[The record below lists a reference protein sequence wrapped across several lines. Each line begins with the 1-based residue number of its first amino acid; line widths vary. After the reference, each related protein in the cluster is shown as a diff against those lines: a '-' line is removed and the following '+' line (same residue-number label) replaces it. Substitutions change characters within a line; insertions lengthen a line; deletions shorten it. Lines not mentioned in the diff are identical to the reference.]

1 MKNSSDLQRNVQKAI
16 EWEPLLHATEIG
28 VTVNG
33 RVVSL
38 TGVVDSYA
46 KKMEA
51 ENVTKKVLGVKA
63 IVQDIEVKVPGSW
76 TKSNTEIANDV
87 LVALKSNWSIPN
99 DKINVKV
106 EDGWVTLEGDLAW
119 YYQKEAA
126 KNAVCYLKGIKGI
139 TNNIKINPKTQNVI
153 EQLDIQNAIDRS
165 WIFDNSDIQVKVSGN
180 TATLSGTIPSLY
192 QKEMASLIAWNSP
205 GIHDVDNK
213 LEVVYYYE
221 LV

>member
-1 MKNSSDLQRNVQKAI
+1 MKNDLDLQRNVQNAI
-16 EWEPLLHATEIG
+16 EWEPLLHSAGIR
-28 VTVNG
+28 VTVKD
-33 RVVSL
+33 RVAFL
-38 TGVVDSYA
+38 TGAVDSYA
-46 KKMEA
+46 KKVEA
-51 ENVTKKVLGVKA
+51 ENAAKKVLGVKA
-63 IVQDIEVKVPGSW
+63 IVQDIEVIDSCSW
-76 TKSNTEIANDV
+76 SRSNTEIANDV

-99 DKINVKV
+99 DKIDVKV
-106 EDGWVTLEGDLAW
+106 EDHWVTLEGDLAW

-126 KNAVCYLKGIKGI
+126 ENVVCYLKGIRGI
-139 TNNIKINPKTQNVI
+139 TNNIKINPKTQDTI

-165 WIFDNSDIQVKVSGN
+165 WIFDNSDVQVKVSGN
-180 TATLSGTIPSLY
+180 AVTLFRTIPSLY